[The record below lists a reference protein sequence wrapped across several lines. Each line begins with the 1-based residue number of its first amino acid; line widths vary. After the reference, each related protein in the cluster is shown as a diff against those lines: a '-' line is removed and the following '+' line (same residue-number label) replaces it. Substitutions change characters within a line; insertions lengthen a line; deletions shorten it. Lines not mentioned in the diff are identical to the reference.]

1 MSQRGPADIL
11 LFCDGRSRTCRATIE
26 QLCEEARFSTEIFIT
41 YKPTRRLG
49 RRVAWS
55 GANCEMMLASF
66 PVNRTLLASKERAGD
81 FTAAGESSTHDNT
94 YTGVHPVPWA
104 GLPLLSLAD
113 KARAF
118 GVPVDTL
125 EVPKLSLFDSSGGD
139 PLFWQERKPVTLWK
153 RIYEDLSVRSVVDLT
168 PGGGLAARAA
178 MELGIS
184 YLGLAR
190 SAEQGQW
197 LTAARGRA
205 ALTAAV
211 TPGTAMFNQD
221 LQSGTEEH
229 FGDIVEHLRE
239 AEAAEDR
246 EGPDDD
252 TA

>member
-1 MSQRGPADIL
+1 M
-11 LFCDGRSRTCRATIE
+11 
-26 QLCEEARFSTEIFIT
+26 
-41 YKPTRRLG
+41 
-49 RRVAWS
+49 AWS
-55 GANCEMMLASF
+55 GANCEMMMASF
-66 PVNRTLLASKERAGD
+66 PVNRNLLASKERAGD

-125 EVPKLSLFDSSGGD
+125 EVPKLSLFDSSGGV
-139 PLFWQERKPVTLWK
+139 PLFWQERKPVALWK
-153 RIYEDLSVRSVVDLT
+153 RIFEDLSVRSVVDLT

-178 MELGIS
+178 MEMGIS

-197 LTAARGRA
+197 LTAACDRA
-205 ALTAAV
+205 ALIAAV

-221 LQSGTEEH
+221 LQSGIEEH
-229 FGDIVEHLRE
+229 FGDIIEHLRE
-239 AEAAEDR
+239 ADAAEDK
-246 EGPDDD
+246 EGLDDD
-252 TA
+252 SV